1 MTTLGSIITLANC
14 LNLFV
19 RQYVD
24 LEERVAIKPTR
35 PQGAECFILR
45 SQSILLSFT
54 LSCLPWKSSCLPC
67 SLYLPIISV
76 PVTCLIS
83 GSLETIFPNC
93 RCLFLGTLSQILVR
107 GPSCLDWGNSAGP
120 VGSEIPQARKQT
132 GELRLQGL
140 QSVKRQQMVANSGRV
155 NASFASEP
163 KLSGPVRS

>member
-1 MTTLGSIITLANC
+1 MKNLGPGHFA
-14 LNLFV
+14 LNLICI
-19 RQYVD
+19 
-24 LEERVAIKPTR
+24 A
-35 PQGAECFILR
+35 LR